1 MHFNFHEKYFVD
13 DEVDNYTNSSNKNQR
28 NMDRTSLADSIE
40 TGLNHLGNLLS
51 RWNYSMP
58 QFRERQTTK
67 ETDLDDQSTKE
78 KSNEVSDDE
87 PTEQNTQGQA
97 DKSIFFI
104 FIYWPITADK
114 NNSHMLFL
122 FFFISFHLYLLADKN
137 NSHMFFSFFYFYRIR
152 EDVADMNLST
162 LKIGSRAKKNENKE
176 NENKENENKDTNKK
190 WYEGQLCRPV
200 AFRATARRRHTHN

>member
-40 TGLNHLGNLLS
+40 TGLNNLGNLLS
-51 RWNYSMP
+51 RWNYSMPQLP

-87 PTEQNTQGQA
+87 PTKQNTQGQA

-104 FIYWPITADK
+104 FIYWPIKIILICFYYLFFHLYLLADK
-114 NNSHMLFL
+114 NYSHMLFL
-122 FFFISFHLYLLADKN
+122 FFFICIYWPIKI
-137 NSHMFFSFFYFYRIR
+137 FSYVFLIF
-152 EDVADMNLST
+152 
-162 LKIGSRAKKNENKE
+162 
-176 NENKENENKDTNKK
+176 
-190 WYEGQLCRPV
+190 
-200 AFRATARRRHTHN
+200 